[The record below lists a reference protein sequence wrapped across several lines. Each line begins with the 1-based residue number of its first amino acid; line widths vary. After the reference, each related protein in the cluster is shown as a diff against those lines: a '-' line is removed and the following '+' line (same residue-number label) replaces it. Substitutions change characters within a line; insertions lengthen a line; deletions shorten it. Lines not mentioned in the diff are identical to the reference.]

1 MKKLVLALS
10 AAAAFAAPALAADM
24 AAKAPLRPAPVAY
37 APSWTGCYVGGGGG
51 YGMWN
56 QENVGYLE
64 PFAVRPIALAPATA
78 LTEAEVIRVA
88 APQGTLATRTR
99 ITDTV
104 TSGGRGWF
112 GTVQGGCDY
121 QFGLGPYQLVIGAF
135 GDYDFADI
143 HGRHAF
149 AGLPLVADEKLSSQ
163 WAVGGRIGWVALPN
177 LMVFFSGGYT
187 EARFDRQ
194 NYTNLFGP
202 PFGIDQGAF
211 TDERTYKGWFL
222 GAGDE
227 YALNFLPGL
236 FWKTEYRVSE
246 FSRVQS
252 NVLFRTATGLPTIF
266 SEDSKKW
273 VQTVRS
279 ELVYRFN
286 WSGVGGP
293 TRY

>member
-1 MKKLVLALS
+1 
-10 AAAAFAAPALAADM
+10 
-24 AAKAPLRPAPVAY
+24 
-37 APSWTGCYVGGGGG
+37 
-51 YGMWN
+51 MWN
-56 QENVGYLE
+56 QENVGHVE
-64 PFAVRPIALAPATA
+64 PFTVTPVALAPATA
-78 LTEAEVIRVA
+78 LTEATIIRTVA
-88 APQGTLATRTR
+88 PNPPLLTRTR

-236 FWKTEYRVSE
+236 FWKPNIGSPSSAERKAMCCSGPRPDCPPSSRKIPRSGSRPCAASWSIGSTGVVSAG
-246 FSRVQS
+246 RRGTDQS
-252 NVLFRTATGLPTIF
+252 
-266 SEDSKKW
+266 
-273 VQTVRS
+273 
-279 ELVYRFN
+279 
-286 WSGVGGP
+286 
-293 TRY
+293 

>member
-1 MKKLVLALS
+1 
-10 AAAAFAAPALAADM
+10 
-24 AAKAPLRPAPVAY
+24 
-37 APSWTGCYVGGGGG
+37 
-51 YGMWN
+51 
-56 QENVGYLE
+56 LE

-211 TDERTYKGWFL
+211 TEERTYEGLVPGRWRRVR
-222 GAGDE
+222 AE
-227 YALNFLPGL
+227 LPARPVLEDRISGL
-236 FWKTEYRVSE
+236 
-246 FSRVQS
+246 RVQPS
-252 NVLFRTATGLPTIF
+252 AKQCAIQDRHRIAHNLLGRFQEMGPDCTQRAGLSVQLEWCRRAGAVLIKANLPCNSKAPGMVRGFFVRAGQRPVLTPKLFLLLRCMRVRATLAALR
-266 SEDSKKW
+266 DS
-273 VQTVRS
+273 RA
-279 ELVYRFN
+279 
-286 WSGVGGP
+286 
-293 TRY
+293 